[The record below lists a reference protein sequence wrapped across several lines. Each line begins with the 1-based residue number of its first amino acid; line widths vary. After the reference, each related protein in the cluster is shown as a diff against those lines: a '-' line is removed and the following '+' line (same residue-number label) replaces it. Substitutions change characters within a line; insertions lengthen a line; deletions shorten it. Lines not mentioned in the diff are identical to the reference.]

1 MVLTG
6 LFFQYIE
13 RDCYFVRIP
22 TDISL
27 ASYIRKLIAEDNIAE
42 FYQTKE
48 WKELRAEV
56 LEEHNNECQ
65 ECLKHGRY
73 TEAICVHHVNEVR
86 VRPDLALNKT
96 FIDSEGHTR
105 KQLIPLCNTC
115 HNIVHDKLGNWQ
127 RKDKFTNEER
137 W

>member
-1 MVLTG
+1 M
-6 LFFQYIE
+6 
-13 RDCYFVRIP
+13 RIP

-27 ASYIRKLIAEDNIAE
+27 ASYIRKLIADDNIAE

-56 LEEHNNECQ
+56 LDAYNNECQ
-65 ECLKHGRY
+65 ECLKRGRY
-73 TEAICVHHVNEVR
+73 TKADCVHHVNEVKH
-86 VRPDLALNKT
+86 RPDLALSKT
-96 FIDSEGHTR
+96 FTNEEGKTQ

-127 RKDKFTNEER
+127 RKDKFVNKER